1 MTFWSSVSETGI
13 RPVYDDKLVK
23 RIRLTNQFG
32 FIALCV
38 FFFSGIN
45 NFLIGDTFSAII
57 IELFTLPCLSVFV
70 LNKRGIHQ
78 FTTSFLLISCCIA
91 IFYFDS
97 YSGVTSG
104 TYLYH
109 FPLILAVAFVF
120 DYKEKKLML
129 FHFLFPLALLILNA
143 STNHSLFESQFLTA
157 EDKSTMFIFNLVF
170 SAATIGFFMYLTIS
184 SNIKESSIYEQRIND
199 RKTTEQAIKAALTE
213 KDILMAE
220 IHHRVKN
227 NLAIIASLFNLQLGT
242 IENEEAKA
250 ILTDSKNRVKSMAL
264 IHDSLYR
271 SESLSEVDFAK
282 YTQELIRE
290 IHYSYPTLANNIA
303 VSTTV
308 SNVVLNVNNAI
319 PCGLILNE
327 LLSNCFKHAF
337 EGREKGRIEV
347 NFSQSG
353 HKVKLK
359 VKDDGVGLKEDY
371 QKTES
376 LGMVVIKSLCEQL
389 DGNCKFTVDN
399 GTCFEMEFEQTQKK

>member
-1 MTFWSSVSETGI
+1 
-13 RPVYDDKLVK
+13 
-23 RIRLTNQFG
+23 
-32 FIALCV
+32 
-38 FFFSGIN
+38 
-45 NFLIGDTFSAII
+45 
-57 IELFTLPCLSVFV
+57 
-70 LNKRGIHQ
+70 
-78 FTTSFLLISCCIA
+78 
-91 IFYFDS
+91 
-97 YSGVTSG
+97 
-104 TYLYH
+104 
-109 FPLILAVAFVF
+109 
-120 DYKEKKLML
+120 
-129 FHFLFPLALLILNA
+129 LALLILNA